1 MYDDSVLA
9 SGGEDCLVKLWDTN
23 QALQKEKGCNAFK
36 TLIAHSR
43 PIWGVARVTE
53 DYLATG
59 SWDHT
64 VKIWTTKPQEKKKP
78 PTKKEILEQVKRKM
92 QKNVKPYD
100 KGL

>member
-23 QALQKEKGCNAFK
+23 QHAVFK
-36 TLIAHSR
+36 TLIAHSQ
-43 PIWGVARVTE
+43 PIWGVSRVTE

-64 VKIWTTKPQEKKKP
+64 VKIWTTKP
-78 PTKKEILEQVKRKM
+78 
-92 QKNVKPYD
+92 
-100 KGL
+100 